1 MGEAARC
8 AIFVCEIAGKSRVR
22 AAHVLPRLVVLT
34 PNQCQARDFLLFTP
48 PNGEFENEARY
59 TCADRLWPA
68 VRAEDPDAHHNPV
81 VDIEA
86 VGASTTAYRA
96 VNARMHQDMDIA
108 LGGDADVDF
117 VRSMIPH
124 HQGAIDMAKV
134 VLKHGQDLQVH
145 KIAEEL
151 IHAQEGEFAFMCE
164 WLAKRGQ

>member
-1 MGEAARC
+1 MKPAAR
-8 AIFVCEIAGKSRVR
+8 
-22 AAHVLPRLVVLT
+22 
-34 PNQCQARDFLLFTP
+34 
-48 PNGEFENEARY
+48 
-59 TCADRLWPA
+59 ADRLWPA
-68 VRAEDPDAHHNPV
+68 VRAEDPHHNPV

-96 VNARMHQDMDIA
+96 ANAEMHQDMDIA

-145 KIAEEL
+145 KLAEGL
-151 IHAQEGEFAFMCE
+151 IHAGGGDRIHARMACQAGAVT
-164 WLAKRGQ
+164 